1 MKKNVLFILFF
12 NFILANNPNIVAESD
27 STKPIALDAVE
38 VLAESKSITSG
49 MFLRNAEPS
58 DVVSKSEL
66 DQFRYTDI
74 HRIVGRIPGVYISE
88 EDGLGLRPNIGVRG
102 TGSLR
107 MEKLNVMEDGVLIA
121 PAPYASPAAY
131 YSPTAGRMES
141 IEVRKGSTQIK
152 HGPFTTGGSLNYIS
166 TSIPTS
172 KLNSVS
178 LDIGS
183 FGKSLMQVR
192 SGDSMGK
199 FAYLIELYSDKMDGF
214 KELDGGGDTGYTK
227 TDFMTKLRY
236 SFSESHA
243 LEFKYSMTDELSDET
258 YLGLT
263 DADYSDN
270 PLRRYRA
277 TALDEMDAD
286 HSQVM
291 LSYAA
296 KINDNMS
303 LAIVGYS
310 NDFARNWYKLNKVNG
325 MSLSSIT
332 KPTADGWNEFYLLMD
347 AENSADDAYRIKAN
361 NREYYSSGVQAV
373 FNVYAGNHDIQA
385 GVRIHS
391 DEMDRFQWEDR
402 YGMQNGKLVMT
413 TQATKGSDSNRI
425 DSAEATALF
434 IEDRFTSG
442 DMTVT
447 AGARYEEITVM
458 RDDWGKTDPDRSET
472 PSQRKHSMD
481 VVVPGIGIEYAINEF
496 QTVSVGV
503 HKGFAPPGP
512 GTSGVTDKAVD
523 PETSMNTE
531 IGFKSNQGLNSLEF
545 TLFTNSYDNLLGAD
559 TAASGGGSDEL
570 FNGGAVDISGF
581 ELYLRRILVDNG
593 RIQMPLELSWTSTNS
608 EFQESFDGFWGE
620 VSKGDELPYLPDTMI
635 SLNLGLNVDKLSAN
649 ISMKKTSEMRTVAG
663 SGRIAESN
671 ATDELTIIDLGLR
684 YALQDNIRLSVGINN
699 FMDDDGIAARRPYGA
714 RPTMPR
720 SFSLG
725 VDYTF

>member
-635 SLNLGLNVDKLSAN
+635 ALNLGLNVDKLSAN

>member
-12 NFILANNPNIVAESD
+12 NLIFANNPNIVAESD

-183 FGKSLMQVR
+183 FGKTLMQVR

-243 LEFKYSMTDELSDET
+243 FEFKYSMTDELSDET

-373 FNVYAGNHDIQA
+373 FNVNAGNHDIQA
-385 GVRIHS
+385 GLRIHS

-402 YGMQNGKLVMT
+402 YGMQDGKLVMT

-472 PSQRKHSMD
+472 PSQRKHTMD

-570 FNGGAVDISGF
+570 FNGGAIDISGF

-635 SLNLGLNVDKLSAN
+635 ALNLGLTVDKLSAN

-684 YALQDNIRLSVGINN
+684 YALQDNIRFSVGINN

>member
-1 MKKNVLFILFF
+1 MRKLILCLFIL
-12 NFILANNPNIVAESD
+12 NITYAQNIVAESD

-38 VLAESKSITSG
+38 VLAESKSITTG

-88 EDGLGLRPNIGVRG
+88 EDGLGLRPNIGLRG

-635 SLNLGLNVDKLSAN
+635 SLILG
-649 ISMKKTSEMRTVAG
+649 
-663 SGRIAESN
+663 
-671 ATDELTIIDLGLR
+671 
-684 YALQDNIRLSVGINN
+684 
-699 FMDDDGIAARRPYGA
+699 
-714 RPTMPR
+714 
-720 SFSLG
+720 
-725 VDYTF
+725 

>member
-1 MKKNVLFILFF
+1 MRKIIFFVLSINLV
-12 NFILANNPNIVAESD
+12 LANNPNVVAESD

-74 HRIVGRIPGVYISE
+74 HRIVSRIPGVYISE

-172 KLNSVS
+172 TLNSVS

-183 FGKSLMQVR
+183 FGKTLMQVR
-192 SGDSMGK
+192 SGDSIGK

-310 NDFARNWYKLNKVNG
+310 NNFARNWYKLNKVNG

-332 KPTADGWNEFYLLMD
+332 KPTAEGWNEFYLLMD

-385 GVRIHS
+385 GIRIHS

-472 PSQRKHSMD
+472 PSQRKHTMD
-481 VVVPGIGIEYAINEF
+481 VIVPGIGVEYAINEF

-635 SLNLGLNVDKLSAN
+635 ALNLGLNVDKLSAN

-684 YALQDNIRLSVGINN
+684 YALRDNIRLSVGINN
-699 FMDDDGIAARRPYGA
+699 FMDDDGITARRPYGA